1 MSQSALST
9 LIGEYNKQART
20 FNITVLAV
28 SAILKKLVIANFP
41 ESGIEKEIVAYV
53 KLELE
58 MRYEALLAD
67 LVAVVD
73 IITAEEYSYKL
84 QLALLRVST
93 DLENKPEVDE
103 AELVVYETGMEVSK
117 QVDALVK
124 RTNYLD
130 MIESVR
136 NECFARA
143 NRKVADVTSF
153 LEAHLETKLHLEVLI
168 V

>member
-130 MIESVR
+130 LIESVR
-136 NECFARA
+136 NECFSRG